1 MKTLAIFL
9 AAVGLFTL
17 AACGPSGDAQKSPEP
32 AVAAKAKASPEEVF
46 IQAAKDKDLA
56 KVKEMVAKNPELVK
70 AVSKDIGET
79 ALAIAAFKGNNE
91 MVEFLLQNKADPN
104 AVDSYGVY
112 PILGAA
118 RMDRAQVIETL
129 LKNKVDVN
137 TKKKN
142 GETALHYAA
151 EFDSAEAAKVLLAN
165 GADKKAA
172 DAEGKTPFDV
182 AKAKNNTKVL
192 EVLK

>member
-1 MKTLAIFL
+1 MKKLVMFL
-9 AAVGLFTL
+9 AAASLVTL
-17 AACGPSGDAQKSPEP
+17 SACGN
-32 AVAAKAKASPEEVF
+32 KAD
-46 IQAAKDKDLA
+46 QAAKDKDLA
-56 KVKEMVAKNPELVK
+56 KVKELLAKDPNLVK

-79 ALAIAAFKGNNE
+79 ALAIAAFRGNNE

-104 AVDSYGVY
+104 AFDSYGVY

-165 GADKKAA
+165 GADKGAK
-172 DAEGKTPFDV
+172 DAEGKTPLDV
-182 AKAKNNTKVL
+182 ATAKNNAKVL
-192 EVLK
+192 AVLK